1 MEYEI
6 SMDPRV
12 DHLTTQQLYKNPR
25 VPQLWKA
32 SHLVLEDDTAAE
44 VWAYIERME
53 TMFEQAS
60 VVLDRHKKK
69 ALVDFVKKVDLKDQW
84 SRLTQYRDGTY
95 AQFKAEI
102 LSYYPGIKELQEG
115 SLDKLEKIFNRYVR
129 IKMHEEQ
136 KLMDLI
142 AKVRT
147 EVSKIRETE
156 KKRKIQLLSE
166 RTLVQDFLAC
176 LDRNFRMAVQVRL
189 STADQRRILAELKRE
204 SRANARTLDKRLK
217 KMEAP
222 KGPKVEPE
230 EGKEGGPSTAPEGD
244 LGTEVNPIQVE
255 DDGDDDFDG
264 ELYDSSGLE
273 RVMPIVTKY
282 TLDDL
287 LYVAQVVAREHSN
300 SSVFGFTTDLS
311 DTGTADQDVINT
323 AVAETLKR
331 LGIKPK
337 REEQHV
343 QDAGPTRGSQ
353 NMPPGMYQWSGPPK
367 SDNDGFKL
375 ILERLDQQEAKWKDT
390 LTGLR
395 KEQKE
400 QLTEFETR
408 MEAKIDKRLTDHSQ
422 RFNSHN
428 SSGANN
434 IGQSYV
440 PPGRRNYSNSGS
452 SGGGYV
458 DFSRR
463 PGQQGYSQGVWRNAD
478 ASGGERRGVTCWFCG
493 EPAHAVMGCKIRRVM
508 LDTGRIRH
516 EGGDYRILESN
527 RIITP
532 FRNGEEFTLDLI
544 RKSMESSGHTLDL
557 DAIKREAQYVQEE
570 PPEHKWRDPLT
581 GQPTQEQLVHD
592 LKERVSQL
600 ETEKAQSLGDVERL
614 PSVLPKF
621 ASTRGFSMTTRK
633 AAAAASS
640 KPAGSSKTELEKSK
654 KTAGVEKENTNKK
667 ERVEEKESE
676 SEEEEV
682 DELQEEEEEPLR
694 FVEVKRVGPPKKKKK
709 VTWSDSQPTAK
720 LTPSGTLPYVD
731 VPPLSTKPL
740 GAFKPKVNK
749 EEEKSFEKEREVEEK
764 GEPLPEIDR
773 RGPAYNKRAPVEQNG
788 AAKAIV
794 NELLEVTVPVNIK
807 SLMGVSPEAR
817 EYLKNLLTRK
827 RVPTRE
833 VPIPRETEVFKRFF
847 DDPHEV
853 KRLHVGLQWVENSE
867 EAMAKAEAVVEQRA
881 LAEKQ
886 NRDYKEA
893 STLRPAVRTIA
904 EKGDEK
910 PLGSITISDPVE
922 QYMIELGT
930 EAKPV
935 IVKAEESSSLR
946 VIYPEINGAMKEESL
961 LDGGSTICSMHE
973 QAAKDHGLTW
983 DPAVTVWM
991 SSADK
996 GLKKSLGLARDV
1008 PFVFGEVRVYLQI
1021 HVLPDVGYRILLGRP
1036 FEMIAETLTKN
1047 NRDGSQT
1054 ITLTDPQNGK
1064 VVRLNTYP
1072 RGEPPPELKAELDA
1086 NRRSFQNSMNHQ

>member
-1 MEYEI
+1 
-6 SMDPRV
+6 
-12 DHLTTQQLYKNPR
+12 
-25 VPQLWKA
+25 
-32 SHLVLEDDTAAE
+32 
-44 VWAYIERME
+44 
-53 TMFEQAS
+53 
-60 VVLDRHKKK
+60 
-69 ALVDFVKKVDLKDQW
+69 
-84 SRLTQYRDGTY
+84 
-95 AQFKAEI
+95 
-102 LSYYPGIKELQEG
+102 
-115 SLDKLEKIFNRYVR
+115 
-129 IKMHEEQ
+129 
-136 KLMDLI
+136 
-142 AKVRT
+142 
-147 EVSKIRETE
+147 
-156 KKRKIQLLSE
+156 
-166 RTLVQDFLAC
+166 
-176 LDRNFRMAVQVRL
+176 
-189 STADQRRILAELKRE
+189 
-204 SRANARTLDKRLK
+204 
-217 KMEAP
+217 
-222 KGPKVEPE
+222 
-230 EGKEGGPSTAPEGD
+230 
-244 LGTEVNPIQVE
+244 
-255 DDGDDDFDG
+255 
-264 ELYDSSGLE
+264 
-273 RVMPIVTKY
+273 
-282 TLDDL
+282 
-287 LYVAQVVAREHSN
+287 
-300 SSVFGFTTDLS
+300 
-311 DTGTADQDVINT
+311 
-323 AVAETLKR
+323 
-331 LGIKPK
+331 
-337 REEQHV
+337 
-343 QDAGPTRGSQ
+343 
-353 NMPPGMYQWSGPPK
+353 
-367 SDNDGFKL
+367 
-375 ILERLDQQEAKWKDT
+375 
-390 LTGLR
+390 
-395 KEQKE
+395 
-400 QLTEFETR
+400 
-408 MEAKIDKRLTDHSQ
+408 
-422 RFNSHN
+422 
-428 SSGANN
+428 
-434 IGQSYV
+434 
-440 PPGRRNYSNSGS
+440 
-452 SGGGYV
+452 
-458 DFSRR
+458 
-463 PGQQGYSQGVWRNAD
+463 
-478 ASGGERRGVTCWFCG
+478 
-493 EPAHAVMGCKIRRVM
+493 
-508 LDTGRIRH
+508 
-516 EGGDYRILESN
+516 
-527 RIITP
+527 
-532 FRNGEEFTLDLI
+532 
-544 RKSMESSGHTLDL
+544 MESSGHTLDL

-570 PPEHKWRDPLT
+570 PPEHRWRDPLT

-600 ETEKAQSLGDVERL
+600 ETEKAQSLGSAPNDTSAEAPAAADEKAAMWNAL

-983 DPAVTVWM
+983 DPAVTRRT
-991 SSADK
+991 SSRVKGRVGRQPAVFSELDESSIDVGELAVVFEQTASGEIKVEKVFQSGHKSGKFSQEDVKLMFIQEALTREVENKKAAKKVEAFLQQVRTGKRDKSVGEVMMLDTVIKHFEQIYQQLKEDIIEDSAKTSSTTSSENKDEVVAGNPNAKPKIKGVSTGKKYKKVADK
-996 GLKKSLGLARDV
+996 VRHPSWGL
-1008 PFVFGEVRVYLQI
+1008 
-1021 HVLPDVGYRILLGRP
+1021 
-1036 FEMIAETLTKN
+1036 
-1047 NRDGSQT
+1047 
-1054 ITLTDPQNGK
+1054 
-1064 VVRLNTYP
+1064 
-1072 RGEPPPELKAELDA
+1072 
-1086 NRRSFQNSMNHQ
+1086 